1 MYTQYFWQD
10 KNTVGRTKSYTV
22 GRTKSYIIY
31 TGQKYCWQ
39 DKTTHIY
46 IGIYI
51 IYIYRQDKNTV
62 GRTKPHTYIYRFDQL
77 RRGVV
82 C

>member
-10 KNTVGRTKSYTV
+10 KIIYNIHRTK
-22 GRTKSYIIY
+22 ILLA
-31 TGQKYCWQ
+31 GQNHTY
-39 DKTTHIY
+39 IY